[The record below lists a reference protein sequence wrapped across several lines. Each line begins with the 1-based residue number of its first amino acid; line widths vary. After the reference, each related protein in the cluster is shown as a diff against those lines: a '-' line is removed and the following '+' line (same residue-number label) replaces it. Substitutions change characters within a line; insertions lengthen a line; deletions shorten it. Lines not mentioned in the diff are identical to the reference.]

1 MNTRWALN
9 LICAVT
15 ACALAAS
22 ASVAATITTGD
33 GNGADTYV
41 TNDSQHAS
49 TTTHGGET
57 GTAIRHFDGTRRK
70 LMYIRFDLSSIAGS
84 RTGAILTTYFT
95 GSNRDRTMNVYGLTD
110 SAVDDLW
117 SEATTNYENA
127 PGIVQP
133 AGGGVAYNSGNATLD
148 LTKLTLLGT
157 FLTNGGVGDKISNV
171 AALNLDA
178 FLAADTNNLVT
189 FVLDTATSD
198 SSQSFFVATKE
209 NVSGAPILPPR
220 LTLPN
225 AAVPEP
231 AGIAGLTLAMACIAH
246 RRRADAA

>member
-1 MNTRWALN
+1 MNTRWVSPLF
-9 LICAVT
+9 CAAM
-15 ACALAAS
+15 ACALATS
-22 ASVAATITTGD
+22 ASLAATITTAD
-33 GNGADTYV
+33 GSGADTYI
-41 TNDSQHAS
+41 TNDGQHAS
-49 TTTHGGET
+49 TTTHGGE
-57 GTAIRHFDGTRRK
+57 GSAAIRHYDGVRRK
-70 LMYIRFDLSSIAGS
+70 LMVIRFDLSSIAGS
-84 RTGAILTTYFT
+84 RAGAILTTYFT

-157 FLTNGGVGDKISNV
+157 FLTNGGVGDKVSNV
-171 AALNLDA
+171 ASLNLDA

-189 FVLDTATSD
+189 LVLDTATSD

-209 NVSGAPILPPR
+209 NVTGAPILPPR
-220 LTLPN
+220 ITLPN

-231 AGIAGLTLAMACIAH
+231 AGIAGLTLAAACIAR
-246 RRRADAA
+246 RRRA